1 MLILGILLN
10 DLLELLVSD
19 QSVISPNSIVRCA
32 FKHEHK
38 NLRKHHQRLGFLV
51 LELLGT
57 VPLAPLPLLIEQEL
71 VELIGERCG

>member
-10 DLLELLVSD
+10 DLLELFVSN
-19 QSVISPNSIVRCA
+19 QSVISANGNVRCA
-32 FKHEHK
+32 ANHEYE